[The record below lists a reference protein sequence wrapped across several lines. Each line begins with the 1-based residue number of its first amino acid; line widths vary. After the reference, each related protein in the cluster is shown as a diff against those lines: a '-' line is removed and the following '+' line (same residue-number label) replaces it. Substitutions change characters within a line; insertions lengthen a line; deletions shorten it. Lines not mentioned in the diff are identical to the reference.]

1 MKLIQADQHVIIVAG
16 GSGTRMGSTIP
27 KQFLELSGLPIL
39 IRTISAFYRY
49 SEELNIVLVLPES
62 ESGIWSALCKK
73 FNFDIPHTLIAGG
86 KTRFDSVK
94 NGLATID
101 GGIVAIHDG
110 VRPLITSRAI
120 EKAFIAAKAHGSAVL
135 SVPLK
140 DSIRKFEGG
149 KNVSALRSDFVTI
162 QTPQLFEVKKLKEA
176 FDVPYQELFTDD
188 ANVYQHAGH
197 DIHLVTGDYQNI
209 KITTPEDMIIAEAL
223 LENRIG

>member
-1 MKLIQADQHVIIVAG
+1 MKSIHADHHAIIVAG

-39 IRTISAFYRY
+39 IRTITAFYRY
-49 SEELNIVLVLPES
+49 SPDLNIVLVLPES
-62 ESGIWSALCKK
+62 EFEIWHTLCDK
-73 FNFDIPHTLIAGG
+73 FNFDVPYTLIAGG

-94 NGLATID
+94 NGLATIEN
-101 GGIVAIHDG
+101 GIVAIHDG
-110 VRPLITSRAI
+110 VRPLITSESI
-120 EKAFIAAKAHGSAVL
+120 KKAFDAANIHGSAVL

-140 DSIRKFEGG
+140 DSIRKFESG
-149 KNVSALRSDFVTI
+149 KNISALRSDFVTI
-162 QTPQLFEVKKLKEA
+162 QTPQLFKVKNLKKA

-188 ANVYQHAGH
+188 ANVYQYAGN
-197 DIHLVTGDYQNI
+197 DIHLITGDYQNI